1 MILLKSTHWFLDKRL
16 VCNFGKQDIKMPHIC
31 IVRVADL
38 NSVRG
43 IIGIEEYL
51 IHVKELGCMKIVRS
65 IFKDQLHVLSKKVTC
80 NTI

>member
-1 MILLKSTHWFLDKRL
+1 M
-16 VCNFGKQDIKMPHIC
+16 CNFGKQDIKMPHIC

-65 IFKDQLHVLSKKVTC
+65 IFKDQLHVLSKRC
-80 NTI
+80 YL

>member
-1 MILLKSTHWFLDKRL
+1 
-16 VCNFGKQDIKMPHIC
+16 MPHIC

-38 NSVRG
+38 NSIRG
-43 IIGIEEYL
+43 IHVIGIEEYL

-65 IFKDQLHVLSKKVTC
+65 IFKDQLHVLSKRVTC

>member
-1 MILLKSTHWFLDKRL
+1 M
-16 VCNFGKQDIKMPHIC
+16 
-31 IVRVADL
+31 RVADL
-38 NSVRG
+38 NSIRG

-51 IHVKELGCMKIVRS
+51 VHVKELGCMKIVRS